1 MPEKGR
7 QARHHEPKDRRTFGI
22 KLASNVPGVKRLTL
36 TIYEARTRHLAR
48 PYVHSLVFQPPQ
60 VTTVG
65 FAAWACIV
73 EGI

>member
-7 QARHHEPKDRRTFGI
+7 QAKHHEPKDRRTFGM
-22 KLASNVPGVKRLTL
+22 KLASNVFRNQASDAA
-36 TIYEARTRHLAR
+36 ICEARTRHLAR

-65 FAAWACIV
+65 FAA
-73 EGI
+73 